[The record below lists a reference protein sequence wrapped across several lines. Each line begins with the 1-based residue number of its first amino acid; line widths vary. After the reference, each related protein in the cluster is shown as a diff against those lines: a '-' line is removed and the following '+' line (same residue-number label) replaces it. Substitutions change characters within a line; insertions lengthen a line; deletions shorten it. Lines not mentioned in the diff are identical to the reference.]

1 MGFVWMSKKPI
12 EGVASI
18 YESYIT
24 LNKAA
29 SSHFE
34 NAYGVMLGID
44 PDRLK
49 IAIKPV
55 SKDDVD
61 TGVVPDEKLHKISV
75 KGSYARVS
83 NKKFLLDV
91 AQIANIKLDN
101 SNSLKFKSYW
111 NKEDHLLIIDL
122 KQPEV

>member
-1 MGFVWMSKKPI
+1 MGFVWASKKPI
-12 EGVASI
+12 DGIASI

-44 PDRLK
+44 IDRLK

-55 SKDDVD
+55 SKEDVD
-61 TGVVPDEKLHKISV
+61 TGIVAKEKFHKISV
-75 KGSYARVS
+75 KSSYARVS

-101 SNSLKFKSYW
+101 SNSLKFKTYW
-111 NKEDHLLIIDL
+111 NKEEHLLIVDL